1 MAPPA
6 AVRVLLPVPY
16 LRLVADVVG
25 AAGVEVEAWLGRAGL
40 DAAVLS
46 GSSDCEL
53 LLPGLQRLFAEAMAA
68 EPAVG
73 VLVGQRLEVQL
84 HGALGYA
91 ALCSG
96 SIREAIALLQ
106 AFVDTRFSL
115 VAITTQEVD
124 DTLQLSVVSTQPLG
138 PASSAIL
145 EAIVLAAKNILDA
158 ISFGEC
164 RISEV
169 AFAWAATPYAALTET
184 MFGCP
189 VTWRAASTGLRL
201 PTRVLDV
208 PLRSADPAAFTEA
221 RQLCER
227 ELQRVDGMRTMAGR
241 VLAILLERQQPHGF
255 ISLDVTARLLRLT
268 PRTLHRRLVAEGTS
282 FRTLLDELRQ
292 RLCTA
297 HLQSGRLSL
306 EEIGWTLGYTDFAN
320 FRRTFKRWH
329 GVAPGVWRR
338 NHLSTNVSTVS
349 ANVSASAG
357 S

>member
-1 MAPPA
+1 MTPPD

-25 AAGVEVEAWLGRAGL
+25 AAGLDVEAWLRRAGL
-40 DAAVLS
+40 DMAVLN
-46 GSSDCEL
+46 GSDCEL
-53 LLPGLQRLFAEAMAA
+53 ALPALQGLFAEAVAA
-68 EPAVG
+68 EAAVG

-106 AFVDTRFSL
+106 AFVETRFSL
-115 VAITTQEVD
+115 VAITAQAIDESMQIAITA
-124 DTLQLSVVSTQPLG
+124 TQPLG
-138 PASSAIL
+138 SGSLAIL
-145 EAIVLAAKNILDA
+145 EAIVLAAKNILEA
-158 ISFGEC
+158 ISFGDC

-169 AFAWAATPYAALTET
+169 AFACATPPYAALTET
-184 MFGCP
+184 LFGCP
-189 VTWRAASTGLRL
+189 VVYDAVSTALRL

-208 PLRSADPAAFTEA
+208 PLRAADAAAFSEA
-221 RQLCER
+221 RRLCER

-292 RLCTA
+292 RLCEA
-297 HLQSGRLSL
+297 HLRSGRLSL

-320 FRRTFKRWH
+320 FRRAFKRWH

-338 NHLSTNVSTVS
+338 T
-349 ANVSASAG
+349 VSASAG